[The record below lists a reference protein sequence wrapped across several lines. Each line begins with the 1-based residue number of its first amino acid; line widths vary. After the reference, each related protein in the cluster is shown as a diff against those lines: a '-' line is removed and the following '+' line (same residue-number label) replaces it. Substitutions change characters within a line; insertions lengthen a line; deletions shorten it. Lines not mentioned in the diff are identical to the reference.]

1 MNPPSPM
8 IQVMLGSKPSQ
19 RCPTS
24 TGPSSVSSRP
34 FRDLPEEKP
43 GPALS
48 LSEHASQIR
57 RIRSAKHRTR
67 CSYRSGRSSL
77 KLRDSTC
84 RTAEFQNVHA
94 GIGAVDDVNVAA
106 IVDLNVVRLD
116 RDLAALLRARTDAAL
131 VGFVGNSG
139 NVIADFL
146 RLQWITH
153 VQSAHAGIEVGDKEN
168 APVVNGRHVFI
179 RRVGSETAAALAE
192 IAARF
197 WNCPR

>member
-34 FRDLPEEKP
+34 FRDLPEEKT

-94 GIGAVDDVNVAA
+94 GIGAIDDVNVAA
-106 IVDLNVVRLD
+106 IVDLNIVRPD
-116 RDLAALLRARTDAAL
+116 RDLAALLRAGTDAPL
-131 VGFVGNSG
+131 VGLVGNGG
-139 NVIADFL
+139 NVKAEFL
-146 RLQWITH
+146 C
-153 VQSAHAGIEVGDKEN
+153 VQRVAAVPSAH
-168 APVVNGRHVFI
+168 P
-179 RRVGSETAAALAE
+179 ALE
-192 IAARF
+192 KGGEE
-197 WNCPR
+197 

>member
-34 FRDLPEEKP
+34 FRDLPEEKT

-94 GIGAVDDVNVAA
+94 GIGAIDDVNVAA
-106 IVDLNVVRLD
+106 IVDLNIVRLD
-116 RDLAALLRARTDAAL
+116 RDLAALLRAGTDAPL
-131 VGFVGNSG
+131 VGFIGNG
-139 NVIADFL
+139 GDVITDFL
-146 RLQWITH
+146 LLQWVAH
-153 VQSAHAGIEVGDKEN
+153 GQSAHARTLVGGKEKTP
-168 APVVNGRHVFI
+168 PVKWGDVFI
-179 RRVGSETAAALAE
+179 RRAGFATGA
-192 IAARF
+192 
-197 WNCPR
+197 